1 MGTHTDSP
9 RRARADGKQASHAGD
24 VRAAL
29 DALRRIVQGIR
40 LSAAH
45 AQRVTGLT
53 GAQLF
58 VLQQL
63 AEGPAQSLN
72 ELALRTRTH
81 QSSVSTVVTR
91 LVGRGLVSRRRAPA
105 DGRRLVLDLTPSGRA
120 LLTDAPE
127 TAQSRLIARLERVP
141 RTALRTLTGHL
152 EQLVAA
158 LGMDAEPAPL
168 FFESPEPP
176 ASPNRLNR

>member
-9 RRARADGKQASHAGD
+9 GRAGADGRRASRADD

-45 AQRVTGLT
+45 AERVTGLT

-63 AEGPAQSLN
+63 AEGPARSLN

-127 TAQSRLIARLERVP
+127 TAQSRLIAALECVP
-141 RTALRTLTGHL
+141 RTARRTLAGHL
-152 EQLVAA
+152 KQLVAA
-158 LGMDAEPAPL
+158 LGVDAGPAPL

-176 ASPNRLNR
+176 STPDRSTR